1 MSGYDTEMLREF
13 LRGAAQVHV
22 LHHAAEGD
30 VHGAWLAVELRRH
43 GYDISPGTLYPM
55 LHRMEQSGLLVSRA
69 EVVEGR
75 TRRLYA
81 ATDAGTSELALLRAA
96 VAEMLRITETPQTRS
111 LKFPTLERGGG
122 PDAGIHQPGWGLP
135 DADGASHPARGAPDH
150 VLKE

>member
-1 MSGYDTEMLREF
+1 MSGYDTGMLREF

-55 LHRMEQSGLLVSRA
+55 LHRMERSGLLVSRA
-69 EVVEGR
+69 EIVEGR

-96 VAEMLRITETPQTRS
+96 VAELAGEVLDDNGR
-111 LKFPTLERGGG
+111 LKRRRRELSRTGAG
-122 PDAGIHQPGWGLP
+122 PA
-135 DADGASHPARGAPDH
+135 
-150 VLKE
+150 